1 MKNSERKVIVENIFN
16 QALTMITDEP
26 IQILHHKDWH
36 KGVLGIVAGRLLEQF
51 HKPIIMLAEEEG
63 VLRGSARSIENFN
76 IFEALNEHRELFMA
90 FGGHKQA
97 AGMTFALENV
107 EAIKQV
113 MLDFIQENDIDMSE
127 KVH

>member
-1 MKNSERKVIVENIFN
+1 
-16 QALTMITDEP
+16 
-26 IQILHHKDWH
+26 
-36 KGVLGIVAGRLLEQF
+36 
-51 HKPIIMLAEEEG
+51 
-63 VLRGSARSIENFN
+63 
-76 IFEALNEHRELFMA
+76 MA

-97 AGMTFALENV
+97 AGMTFDLENV